1 MRFVNNSTMDIFAYS
16 DLFRGPADRHST
28 GIYGWQADVN
38 YGQNIYKTQRDFFV
52 NALPNKYLASYPISI
67 WENNN
72 KAVLG
77 ENNEV
82 VTEMV
87 NGKNVITVDGRKIAD
102 GNTVFIPWSPTEET
116 KIYHWN
122 DQGGTTTWTLPESW
136 AGETQVK
143 LFKLDD
149 QGRTEMKLLPVENG
163 QVTIEAAA
171 KTGYVVYK
179 GSDTSGETDLSEYE
193 WSEGSPVK
201 DTGFNSYSWDYA
213 WTKSGTADT
222 TDHITYSNDN
232 ATTIGQGDTNILV
245 QGVNDGTLTQ
255 TMTGLEG
262 GKTYSASVFVDVSDG
277 RRASIEVTTP
287 DGKMVS
293 NYTEHYYGV
302 YGSSHSDKKAS
313 NYQRIKVQFTVPE
326 GESTALI
333 RLAAAAGADESSYV
347 RFDDVRIYEI
357 NADDYQDYY
366 YLEDFEDFDVG
377 FGPFENG
384 VSGQNHM
391 SETSDFTNDTI
402 SGRYSLKI
410 QNYEGR
416 NSART
421 TPATLRLPTN
431 SEVTVSVKYL
441 VSNGGGYTFSA
452 MEDGEALDSVQLA
465 ATGMGSQNA
474 QTATLTFTTGDSG
487 EAYLDLARQGGTVV
501 LDDLIVDVKDTEAP
515 EAVTDLQAGEISDS
529 SAVVEWTAAADNAR
543 IECYNLYLDG
553 KLAGTT
559 TAQRY
564 TFADLK
570 ENTTYTVKVE
580 AVDFGGNTSTA
591 EVKFT
596 TAKAPDTQAPQAPAD
611 ITDGKVTDGKVNIS
625 WTAAGDNVGV
635 TGYQVYL
642 NGELYAT
649 VTGTGLEI
657 TGLKAGSY
665 TVEVYAVDAAGNR
678 SAAASLTLKVE
689 DQKPEEGDGDSSKPD
704 GGSSSGSSDA
714 GSTGNTGNTG
724 TGTAT
729 PATGDTFS
737 PAWLLAVMGSALAAF
752 VGLRRRQRR

>member
-1 MRFVNNSTMDIFAYS
+1 
-16 DLFRGPADRHST
+16 
-28 GIYGWQADVN
+28 
-38 YGQNIYKTQRDFFV
+38 
-52 NALPNKYLASYPISI
+52 
-67 WENNN
+67 
-72 KAVLG
+72 
-77 ENNEV
+77 
-82 VTEMV
+82 
-87 NGKNVITVDGRKIAD
+87 
-102 GNTVFIPWSPTEET
+102 
-116 KIYHWN
+116 
-122 DQGGTTTWTLPESW
+122 
-136 AGETQVK
+136 
-143 LFKLDD
+143 
-149 QGRTEMKLLPVENG
+149 MKLLPVENG

-179 GSDTSGETDLSEYE
+179 GSDTTGETDLSEYE

-213 WTKSGTADT
+213 WTKSSTADT

-255 TMTGLEG
+255 AMTGLEG

-287 DGKMVS
+287 DGKTVS

-333 RLAAAAGADESSYV
+333 RLA
-347 RFDDVRIYEI
+347 
-357 NADDYQDYY
+357 
-366 YLEDFEDFDVG
+366 
-377 FGPFENG
+377 
-384 VSGQNHM
+384 
-391 SETSDFTNDTI
+391 
-402 SGRYSLKI
+402 
-410 QNYEGR
+410 
-416 NSART
+416 
-421 TPATLRLPTN
+421 
-431 SEVTVSVKYL
+431 
-441 VSNGGGYTFSA
+441 
-452 MEDGEALDSVQLA
+452 
-465 ATGMGSQNA
+465 
-474 QTATLTFTTGDSG
+474 
-487 EAYLDLARQGGTVV
+487 
-501 LDDLIVDVKDTEAP
+501 
-515 EAVTDLQAGEISDS
+515 
-529 SAVVEWTAAADNAR
+529 AAADNAR

-611 ITDGKVTDGKVNIS
+611 ITAGKVTDGKVNIS
-625 WTAAGDNVGV
+625 WTAASDNVGV

-714 GSTGNTGNTG
+714 GNTGNTGNTG

-737 PAWLLAVMGSALAAF
+737 PAWLLAAMGSALAAF

>member
-1 MRFVNNSTMDIFAYS
+1 
-16 DLFRGPADRHST
+16 
-28 GIYGWQADVN
+28 
-38 YGQNIYKTQRDFFV
+38 
-52 NALPNKYLASYPISI
+52 
-67 WENNN
+67 
-72 KAVLG
+72 
-77 ENNEV
+77 
-82 VTEMV
+82 
-87 NGKNVITVDGRKIAD
+87 
-102 GNTVFIPWSPTEET
+102 
-116 KIYHWN
+116 
-122 DQGGTTTWTLPESW
+122 
-136 AGETQVK
+136 
-143 LFKLDD
+143 
-149 QGRTEMKLLPVENG
+149 MKLLPVENG

-179 GSDTSGETDLSEYE
+179 GSDTTGETDLSEYE

-213 WTKSGTADT
+213 WTKSSTADT

-255 TMTGLEG
+255 AMTGLEG

-287 DGKMVS
+287 DGKTVS

-357 NADDYQDYY
+357 NADDYQDHY

-441 VSNGGGYTFSA
+441 VS
-452 MEDGEALDSVQLA
+452 
-465 ATGMGSQNA
+465 
-474 QTATLTFTTGDSG
+474 
-487 EAYLDLARQGGTVV
+487 
-501 LDDLIVDVKDTEAP
+501 
-515 EAVTDLQAGEISDS
+515 
-529 SAVVEWTAAADNAR
+529 
-543 IECYNLYLDG
+543 
-553 KLAGTT
+553 
-559 TAQRY
+559 
-564 TFADLK
+564 
-570 ENTTYTVKVE
+570 
-580 AVDFGGNTSTA
+580 
-591 EVKFT
+591 
-596 TAKAPDTQAPQAPAD
+596 
-611 ITDGKVTDGKVNIS
+611 
-625 WTAAGDNVGV
+625 
-635 TGYQVYL
+635 
-642 NGELYAT
+642 
-649 VTGTGLEI
+649 
-657 TGLKAGSY
+657 
-665 TVEVYAVDAAGNR
+665 
-678 SAAASLTLKVE
+678 
-689 DQKPEEGDGDSSKPD
+689 D
-704 GGSSSGSSDA
+704 GGSSSGSA
-714 GSTGNTGNTG
+714 GPAMP
-724 TGTAT
+724 AT
-729 PATGDTFS
+729 PATPEIPAILAPAPLPPPPAIPSALPGCWRQWAAHWPLLWACAAVSAGESNLS
-737 PAWLLAVMGSALAAF
+737 PANIAQPA
-752 VGLRRRQRR
+752 